1 MHETSIV
8 GWRDLASK
16 VMFSL
21 AKMFSMLLP
30 VFKALVG
37 RDDDPD
43 DSTECG
49 HPAKLFKNI

>member
-1 MHETSIV
+1 MEVSP
-8 GWRDLASK
+8 DL
-16 VMFSL
+16 MFSL
-21 AKMFSMLLP
+21 ANMFSMFLP